1 VANFGLCCGGPGNTV
16 GIQYKL
22 GTSNS
27 TSSFPSNPAL
37 ATGTYANGFPNGVG
51 QVEVYGAL
59 PGLKYPSSDLD
70 SLENPEIPLAMQR
83 AGFR

>member
-1 VANFGLCCGGPGNTV
+1 
-16 GIQYKL
+16 
-22 GTSNS
+22 
-27 TSSFPSNPAL
+27 L